1 MFRKDIEH
9 YKQHLQ
15 QPFANRTL
23 DQMHQSELDP
33 DARHQTLKLKISLV
47 MDKDVAVPKWTMRI
61 THRDQ
66 KFKLL
71 KNRSPTRPWPDYL
84 SEIFD
89 QLQRPM
95 LDFD

>member
-1 MFRKDIEH
+1 ME
-9 YKQHLQ
+9 
-15 QPFANRTL
+15 
-23 DQMHQSELDP
+23 
-33 DARHQTLKLKISLV
+33 
-47 MDKDVAVPKWTMRI
+47 KDVAVPKWTMRI

-71 KNRSPTRPWPDYL
+71 KNRSPTRTWPDYL

-95 LDFD
+95 LGFQNLGLIKISYRVD